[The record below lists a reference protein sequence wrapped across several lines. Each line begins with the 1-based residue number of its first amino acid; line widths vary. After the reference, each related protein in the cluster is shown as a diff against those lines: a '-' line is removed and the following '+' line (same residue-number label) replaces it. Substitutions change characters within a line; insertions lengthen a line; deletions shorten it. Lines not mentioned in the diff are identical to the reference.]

1 MAERSGDAAES
12 IRRASRILLALM
24 FVGAGILHLRDPG
37 PFLAIV
43 PRSLPR
49 PGLLV
54 AISGTAEILG
64 GAALCFQRTRRA
76 AGVGLMAL
84 LVAVFPANLQA
95 LSTGMR
101 IGGHA
106 VPHALL
112 WARLP
117 LQLALVAWVYWA
129 CVSQR
134 SRRGFD

>member
-1 MAERSGDAAES
+1 MTERSGDAES
-12 IRRASRILLALM
+12 IRRVSRILLALI
-24 FVGAGILHLRDPG
+24 FIGAGILHLCAPG
-37 PFLAIV
+37 PFLTIV

-49 PGLLV
+49 PDLLV

-64 GAALCFQRTRRA
+64 GAGLCFRRTRRA

-106 VPHALL
+106 VPHPLL

-117 LQLALVAWVYWA
+117 LQLVLVGWVYWA
-129 CVSQR
+129 CVNQR
-134 SRRGFD
+134 SPRGFD